1 MRAAPNAL
9 AGLILA
15 TVLAA
20 AAMSGCGTARPGAA
34 PKASQALAART
45 SLRPVQPR
53 EYTHL
58 PVGATVPALPM
69 TNLDEQPDALENYR
83 GLPVLL
89 VFWATWCPSC
99 TNEMP
104 HLEALHNDLAGQG
117 LKLLCVNASN
127 ERIQKIRD
135 FATWQGYTMPMFGQF
150 TGAAKRDFLINNIP
164 TLYFVK
170 RDGVI
175 MDVFSGEID
184 PADLRKRAK
193 ALLESK

>member
-9 AGLILA
+9 AGLVLA
-15 TVLAA
+15 SVLAA
-20 AAMSGCGTARPGAA
+20 AAISGCGVARPGAA
-34 PKASQALAART
+34 PKATQALAART
-45 SLRPVQPR
+45 SLKPR

-58 PVGATVPALPM
+58 PVGATVPALPL
-69 TNLDEQPDALENYR
+69 TNLENQPDALENYR

-89 VFWATWCPSC
+89 VFWATWCPTC

-104 HLEALHNDLAGQG
+104 HLEALHNDLGYQG

-127 ERIQKIRD
+127 EKIQKIRD
-135 FATWQGYTMPMFGQF
+135 FATWQGYTMPMFGQY
-150 TGAAKRDFLINNIP
+150 TGAAMRDFLINNIP

-175 MDVFSGEID
+175 MDVYSGEID

>member
-15 TVLAA
+15 ATVAA
-20 AAMSGCGTARPGAA
+20 TALTACGTTRLGAAA
-34 PKASQALAART
+34 PKAS
-45 SLRPVQPR
+45 RPVAAQMSVKPR

-58 PVGATVPALPM
+58 PVGTKVPPLPM
-69 TNLDEQPDALENYR
+69 TKLDGGADALENYR

-89 VFWATWCPSC
+89 VFWATWCPTC

-104 HLEALHNDLAGQG
+104 HLEDLHLEYASQG

-127 ERIQKIRD
+127 EKLQKLKD
-135 FATWQGYTMPMFGQF
+135 FVEWKGYTMPVFGQY
-150 TGAAKRDFLINNIP
+150 TGAATRDFLINNIP
-164 TLYFVK
+164 TLYFVG

-175 MDVFSGEID
+175 QDVFSDAID
-184 PADLRKRAK
+184 PADLRARTKK
-193 ALLESK
+193 LLASH